1 MHRGGKDFSTPTFPQ
16 AAGKGVFNEKK
27 NVVDG
32 IYYAKKFLTTQ
43 YLKSVKISRMWPQ
56 KTLGTFVTRKVFH

>member
-32 IYYAKKFLTTQ
+32 IYYAKKILDNTV
-43 YLKSVKISRMWPQ
+43 LEKC
-56 KTLGTFVTRKVFH
+56 